1 MSQCRGSGV
10 AGRRGRIIAVRRLE
24 GAVGDVGS
32 NEAMLF
38 DRRRICIR
46 VDGMGSLLV
55 VVIVAPFSLLAVSTK
70 T

>member
-24 GAVGDVGS
+24 GTVGDVGS

-38 DRRRICIR
+38 GRCRICIR
-46 VDGMGSLLV
+46 VDGMRRLLV
-55 VVIVAPFSLLAVSTK
+55 VVIVAPFGLLAVGTK
-70 T
+70 N